1 MVARRL
7 TRLGFRFAIGGLL
20 ALLAPWVSVVPSS
33 ILLGLILVGAG
44 ITFIVLAL
52 EAQTSGKGMSPFLL
66 GMVGSVTGACLLIW
80 PAMSAVT
87 LTALLAT
94 YSALS
99 GLLLLGFALDLRP
112 VRGWPWVLLGS
123 VVAMLMAASIWFQ
136 FPQTGEVAAGSLV
149 GLDLLTVG
157 SSLIVLR
164 GFGAAA
170 YPSSSDHTNMSI

>member
-7 TRLGFRFAIGGLL
+7 TRLGFRYVIGGLL
-20 ALLAPWVSVVPSS
+20 ALLAPWVGAVPLT

-44 ITFIVLAL
+44 ITSIVLAL
-52 EAQTSGKGMSPFLL
+52 EAQTSGKGMSPLLL

-80 PAMSAVT
+80 PAMTAVT

-112 VRGWPWVLLGS
+112 VRGWPWVLLGGA
-123 VVAMLMAASIWFQ
+123 VAMLMAASIWFQ
-136 FPQTGEVAAGSLV
+136 FPQTGELAVGSLV
-149 GLDLLTVG
+149 GLDLLTMG
-157 SSLIVLR
+157 FSLIALQ